1 MALSRKSLSVM
12 GIEDD
17 KIDEII
23 TMHTE
28 TVNGLKAEI
37 DKYKEDAEK
46 LADVTKKL
54 EKAQKDLESY
64 QNNEGKDVYK
74 VKYEELKKDFDDFKK
89 DISAKETRSNK
100 EKAYKELLKEAGI
113 PDKRLDRILKVMD
126 VDSLTFDDDGKVEGK
141 DKLIEDIKSE
151 WSDFIETTQIRGS
164 ETATPPANNGG
175 KQKLTKEDIKKIKN
189 TTERQKAWA
198 EYLSENEKG

>member
-1 MALSRKSLSVM
+1 M

-74 VKYEELKKDFDDFKK
+74 VKYEELKKDLMTLKRILAQKK
-89 DISAKETRSNK
+89 H
-100 EKAYKELLKEAGI
+100 EATK
-113 PDKRLDRILKVMD
+113 KRLIRNCLKKQEYRISD
-126 VDSLTFDDDGKVEGK
+126 LTE
-141 DKLIEDIKSE
+141 S
-151 WSDFIETTQIRGS
+151 
-164 ETATPPANNGG
+164 
-175 KQKLTKEDIKKIKN
+175 
-189 TTERQKAWA
+189 
-198 EYLSENEKG
+198 